1 MPDLDYEKSK
11 AVRVLPRYYSS
22 ADMADDEL
30 IDYNEEEETTEVKA
44 ETKVSKKY
52 VRFSLI

>member
-1 MPDLDYEKSK
+1 
-11 AVRVLPRYYSS
+11 
-22 ADMADDEL
+22 MADDEL

-52 VRFSLI
+52 A